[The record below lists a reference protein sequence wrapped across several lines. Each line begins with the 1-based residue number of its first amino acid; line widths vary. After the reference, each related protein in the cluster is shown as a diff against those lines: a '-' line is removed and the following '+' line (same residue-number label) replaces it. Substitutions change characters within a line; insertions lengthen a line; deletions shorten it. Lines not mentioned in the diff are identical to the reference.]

1 MRYLDRVVSD
11 PAICHGAACIKGTRI
26 MVSVIL
32 DNLAA
37 GIAEADILRN
47 YPALKPED
55 IRAALEYG
63 AALAKEQI
71 VPLPAPSHP

>member
-1 MRYLDRVVSD
+1 MGYLERVVSD
-11 PAICHGAACIKGTRI
+11 PEICHGRACIKGTRI

-37 GIAEADILRN
+37 GVAEAEILRN

-55 IRAALEYG
+55 IRAAIEYG
-63 AALAKEQI
+63 AALAKEEV
-71 VPLPAPSHP
+71 VPLRS